1 MVRCRY
7 AAVREEVKPE
17 ESAVTLKR
25 KRVAGTALT
34 AKEMRQLQLSQ
45 FVTSVHPGRRPQVS
59 KIEPSVT
66 GGNAILYC
74 YEEVMKRNRSL
85 SFDTAD
91 DLIMCGAVA
100 LTEQTFTPERQRYQV
115 YRAIASLLGY
125 HVRTPLPAVLEAG
138 VKAQW
143 PNQSEVKELVASPR
157 PSRIR
162 NSQEDPLQ
170 RGIQALDA
178 GRIVLEKAVELV
190 SSIVDRQKLDDL
202 PWEPR
207 PDPAWPSAQKSED
220 DEVSPVHDFNWGPDD
235 ISVTIEWALR
245 ELLKD
250 SCILEKAQAEMDSV
264 VGRERLVNESNL
276 PNLPYLNAIVMETFR
291 RIVRF
296 KATRFRPKHQFS
308 SAASF

>member
-7 AAVREEVKPE
+7 GAVREEVKPE

-25 KRVAGTALT
+25 KRVAGTAPT

-45 FVTSVHPGRRPQVS
+45 FVTSVDPGRRPQVL

-66 GGNAILYC
+66 GGKWAVVGGLLTKALTVTCANVKRWYGIWTLSAILYC

-143 PNQSEVKELVASPR
+143 PNQSEVKYVGF
-157 PSRIR
+157 I
-162 NSQEDPLQ
+162 
-170 RGIQALDA
+170 
-178 GRIVLEKAVELV
+178 
-190 SSIVDRQKLDDL
+190 
-202 PWEPR
+202 
-207 PDPAWPSAQKSED
+207 
-220 DEVSPVHDFNWGPDD
+220 DF
-235 ISVTIEWALR
+235 TE
-245 ELLKD
+245 
-250 SCILEKAQAEMDSV
+250 
-264 VGRERLVNESNL
+264 
-276 PNLPYLNAIVMETFR
+276 
-291 RIVRF
+291 
-296 KATRFRPKHQFS
+296 
-308 SAASF
+308 